1 MRAKVLLIGILML
14 SASLAGCFKPD
25 PPPPPPEEPTLPDG
39 IFLTG
44 PNGENLS
51 LALYQ
56 PLNLSFVFSS
66 VGEDGAEPSIGVTSS
81 GCIFFI
87 AFEKV
92 MRSCDHGQSWEDVSG
107 WMCAFQTNDP
117 WGWVDPVTDRIFNV
131 QMQGLETSWICYS
144 DDDGLTWVGNPHDSG
159 TTPINDHIKLAT
171 GPWTSSGYGIGGQ
184 ITQAYYETAV
194 YYCYNKLIGIF

>member
-1 MRAKVLLIGILML
+1 MQAKVLLVGLLML
-14 SASLAGCFKPD
+14 SASLAGCFKED
-25 PPPPPPEEPTLPDG
+25 PPPSPPEEPSLPDG

-81 GCIFFI
+81 GCIFFT

-92 MRSCDHGQSWEDVSG
+92 MRSCDHGQSWEDVAG

-144 DDDGLTWVGNPHDSG
+144 DDDGLTWVGNP
-159 TTPINDHIKLAT
+159 
-171 GPWTSSGYGIGGQ
+171 SSS
-184 ITQAYYETAV
+184 
-194 YYCYNKLIGIF
+194 L

>member
-1 MRAKVLLIGILML
+1 MRHRAVDVDMRAKVLLIGILLL

-25 PPPPPPEEPTLPDG
+25 QPPPPPEEPTLPDG

-66 VGEDGAEPSIGVTSS
+66 GGEDGAEPSIGVTSS

-87 AFEKV
+87 SFE
-92 MRSCDHGQSWEDVSG
+92 
-107 WMCAFQTNDP
+107 
-117 WGWVDPVTDRIFNV
+117 
-131 QMQGLETSWICYS
+131 
-144 DDDGLTWVGNPHDSG
+144 
-159 TTPINDHIKLAT
+159 
-171 GPWTSSGYGIGGQ
+171 
-184 ITQAYYETAV
+184 
-194 YYCYNKLIGIF
+194 